1 MFTEYLMFTRSDVKN
16 VDRNLDMT
24 VSAFK
29 ESIKETVIRTQKVGK
44 GTHQGFTSRATITG
58 EKAFYPSL
66 NMPRRSC
73 VCILS
78 DEKHT
83 ED

>member
-1 MFTEYLMFTRSDVKN
+1 MLTRSDVKN
-16 VDRNLDMT
+16 VDINLNMT

-29 ESIKETVIRTQKVGK
+29 ESMKETVIRTQIAGE

-73 VCILS
+73 VLS
-78 DEKHT
+78 NEKRT
-83 ED
+83 EG

>member
-1 MFTEYLMFTRSDVKN
+1 MVTEYLMFTRSDVKN
-16 VDRNLDMT
+16 VDRNPNMT

-29 ESIKETVIRTQKVGK
+29 ESMKETVIRTQKAGE
-44 GTHQGFTSRATITG
+44 GTPFTSRATLAG
-58 EKAFYPSL
+58 EKTFYPSL

-73 VCILS
+73 VLS

-83 ED
+83 EG